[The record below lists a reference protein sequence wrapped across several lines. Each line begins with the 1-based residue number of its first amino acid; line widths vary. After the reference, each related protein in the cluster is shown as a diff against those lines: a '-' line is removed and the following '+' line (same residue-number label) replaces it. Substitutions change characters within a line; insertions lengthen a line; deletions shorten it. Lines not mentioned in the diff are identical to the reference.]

1 MVYIVLEAKSK
12 DTPEAHFIRAVLDC
26 HFPHSKIDVD
36 YKIVYADGKDNLKN
50 LTPMLQ
56 SNKEEGAKNVLI
68 FDADSPSNGGGYERR
83 KKELIEARERLGLD
97 FDLFLYPNDEQ
108 DGDVEVLMERVA
120 QRDRHRRF
128 FSCFEK
134 YEECISLDKDSNGDT
149 KYSTPNRK
157 GKLHTYIS
165 SMKLSSKQRRSIG
178 KGDWLFDNTE
188 YWNLESDALSPLVS
202 FLRKYLQ

>member
-26 HFPHSKIDVD
+26 HFPHSQIDVD
-36 YKIVYADGKDNLKN
+36 YKIVYADGKDNLKK
-50 LTPMLQ
+50 LSPILQ
-56 SNKEEGAKNVLI
+56 SNKEEGIRNVLI

-83 KKELIEARERLGLD
+83 KNELLDAREQMGLD
-97 FDLFLYPNDEQ
+97 FDLFLYPNDRQ
-108 DGDVEVLMERVA
+108 DGDVEVLMESVA
-120 QRDRHRRF
+120 QRDRHSRF

-134 YEECISLDKDSNGDT
+134 YEECISLDKDRNGDA
-149 KYSTPNRK
+149 KYLTPNRK

-178 KGDWLFDNTE
+178 KGDWLFDNTD
-188 YWNLESDALSPLVS
+188 YWNLESGALAPLVS
-202 FLRKYLQ
+202 FLKKYMQ